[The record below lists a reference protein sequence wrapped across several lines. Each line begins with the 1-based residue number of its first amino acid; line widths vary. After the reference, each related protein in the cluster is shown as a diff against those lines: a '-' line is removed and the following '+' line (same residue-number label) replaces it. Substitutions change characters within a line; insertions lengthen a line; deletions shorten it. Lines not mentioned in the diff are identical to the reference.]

1 MTKLDVVKLV
11 INVAAGIG
19 VSKVT
24 NDVIT
29 NNVNVD
35 STGDQIK
42 VAIGSVVIGSMIGE
56 MASDHVNRRI
66 DKIASIWQN
75 RKTVKPSA
83 EFAGSVND
91 QPV

>member
-1 MTKLDVVKLV
+1 MTKLDFVKLV

-24 NDVIT
+24 NDVIS

-42 VAIGSVVIGSMIGE
+42 VAIGSVVIGSMIAE
-56 MASDHVNRRI
+56 AASDHVNARI
-66 DKIASIWQN
+66 DQVARIWTN
-75 RKTVKPSA
+75 RKGTKTIEIVEVVTDNA
-83 EFAGSVND
+83 A
-91 QPV
+91 